1 MVFANLDSERKLKLV
16 NVKTHPSGFQIGK

>member
-1 MVFANLDSERKLKLV
+1 MFFASPDSERKLKLV